1 MVFLYGVSLV
11 DPMILRS
18 GHFFRTPT
26 TSAARWTGR
35 GPWPNASAGCVQSWN
50 FTMTCSWQLWQV
62 FCKKIEGR
70 CQIPFVR
77 KCHWDFEILQW
88 LEAFPCFFNQ
98 FTSIPS
104 SSGIVSIVST
114 SVLHQFR
121 QAAKEIRL
129 KLVRHMGLAPGPDRC
144 PSWLRSGAQR
154 RGTAEV

>member
-88 LEAFPCFFNQ
+88 LEAFPCFFQPIHINSQQ
-98 FTSIPS
+98 FWHSFYSFYIS
-104 SSGIVSIVST
+104 ST
-114 SVLHQFR
+114 SVSTGGQGDPLEVGTTHGSR
-121 QAAKEIRL
+121 SR
-129 KLVRHMGLAPGPDRC
+129 PGPM
-144 PSWLRSGAQR
+144 SILAS
-154 RGTAEV
+154 

>member
-114 SVLHQFR
+114 SVSTGGQGDPLEVGTTHGSR
-121 QAAKEIRL
+121 SR
-129 KLVRHMGLAPGPDRC
+129 PGPM
-144 PSWLRSGAQR
+144 SILAS
-154 RGTAEV
+154 